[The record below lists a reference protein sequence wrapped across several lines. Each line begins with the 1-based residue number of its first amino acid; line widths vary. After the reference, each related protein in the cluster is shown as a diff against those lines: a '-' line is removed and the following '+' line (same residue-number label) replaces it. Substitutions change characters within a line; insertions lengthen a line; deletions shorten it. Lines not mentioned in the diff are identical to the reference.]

1 MSCSALSFSSFNDEP
16 IPVGYRMKAYPDRIE
31 ILSPSPRTTITAESL
46 DVRAG
51 DAAAGWDEV
60 RISIE
65 PGAVN

>member
-1 MSCSALSFSSFNDEP
+1 MTTVAHAPDAEAAAAPSACCGSGSPNADATAAALSELGAP
-16 IPVGYRMKAYPDRIE
+16 
-31 ILSPSPRTTITAESL
+31 AESL